1 MKKTVLALF
10 ISMSPYLLMN
20 SAYAGIPVVDVAAI
34 AKTVEEGLTRAQE
47 AANNLAQLK
56 EQYEQSIKYAE
67 DQKKR
72 LEGFTDFRGG
82 FDSASSYLSDS
93 LSDITKG
100 ADSNLSSLRGKYNLV
115 STDSQT
121 QSRYDSLLKKIT
133 FYDSFNESIRER
145 ADRITT
151 LQKSFTSSTTPQEKA
166 DIANQ
171 LSVEQMTMDMQI
183 KQFDLA
189 ERQLASSESIRSEQA
204 RNSWIEAHSSN

>member
-1 MKKTVLALF
+1 MKKTVLALLLGL
-10 ISMSPYLLMN
+10 SPCLSLN
-20 SAYAGIPVVDVAAI
+20 TAFAGIPVVDAAAI
-34 AKTVEEGLTRAQE
+34 AKTVEEGLARAQE

-56 EQYEQSIKYAE
+56 EQYEQSLKYAE

-72 LEGFTDFRGG
+72 LEGFTDFRAG

-93 LSDITKG
+93 LSDITKS
-100 ADSNLSSLRGKYNLV
+100 ADSELSTLRGKYNLV
-115 STDSQT
+115 SSDSQT
-121 QSRYDSLLKKIT
+121 QSRYDSLLKKMT
-133 FYDSFNESIRER
+133 FYNSFNESIRNR

-189 ERQLASSESIRSEQA
+189 ERQLASSEAIRMEQS
-204 RNSWIEAHSSN
+204 RNSWIQAHSSK